1 MVSPTRSTLLDDIRE
16 FWKSPLKRGVLFLT
30 GFTALWFCLA
40 RFFPGARNV
49 PFGIPLYM
57 CMFVCLTAMICLINA
72 QINYS
77 SKKRLGKSKTFIITC
92 ATVTAVIVGILF
104 WRFWSYGSYYS
115 AMEYAYMEESQ
126 RTYDSIVNIVASEST
141 DEEKKARLKKVKIK
155 KRSEITL
162 LKNGDIF
169 YSRKAATKYSDYYVK
184 GVITDKEIQDIVV
197 GDDTYSMIYAYYNKP
212 YFPLGIAR
220 SITLCSFDYLL
231 HYYERFVLGK
241 SEKEAIKY
249 DSNGIYFRDKHYER
263 SINFWLVFVIV
274 YLLLIVLIYF
284 YIFKQAD
291 ANFVYKGLEQEKQKL
306 SSDKSMLEEAL
317 KKEEQARKELMAK
330 NIELKRFELV
340 YNMMLRNIKHHVEQE
355 PVQTL
360 QEVQFS
366 WRDVMEKKIS
376 MGRHAIK
383 NVNESNDL
391 PIDDK
396 MLQRFI
402 EFTDDA
408 VIQPTVEKIL
418 QKLREVVNLVDTEL
432 TSISTKEL
440 YSALESYLL
449 NECFDDK
456 MSKRYVSVKV
466 SSNNLSDH
474 GKCIT
479 NMQIMKNIIENLT
492 FNTRQVLDT
501 EIERIW
507 EESEEELDDLKY
519 HVNVLVYEEN
529 ENFVIRYSD
538 DVKGFPDDILDIIY
552 HEPLN
557 SSKDKGRKGEGTMY
571 VSFFIDEM
579 GGYVQAENGMSND
592 GRKEAVTTLYLPL
605 IREA

>member
-1 MVSPTRSTLLDDIRE
+1 MTLPTGSPIIADIQE
-16 FWKSPLKRGVLFLT
+16 FWKSPVKKGVLFVT
-30 GFTALWFCLA
+30 GFTALLFALA
-40 RFFPGARNV
+40 LMFPEARKV
-49 PFGIPLYM
+49 PFGIPIYL
-57 CMFVCLTAMICLINA
+57 CMFICLVAMICLINA

-77 SKKRLGKSKTFIITC
+77 SKKRLGKSHVFLITG
-92 ATVTAVIVGILF
+92 ATVIAVIISVLF

-115 AMEYAYMEESQ
+115 AMEFVFLEESQ
-126 RTYDSIVNIVASEST
+126 RTFDSISHIVASESS
-141 DEEKKARLKKVKIK
+141 DEEKKARLKKLKIK
-155 KRSEITL
+155 TRSEITL
-162 LKNGDIF
+162 LKNGEVY
-169 YSRKAATKYSDYYVK
+169 YSKAAATKYSNYYVRGVVEDK
-184 GVITDKEIQDIVV
+184 GIQDIVV
-197 GDDTYSMIYAYYNKP
+197 GDDTYSMKYAYYNKP
-212 YFPLGIAR
+212 YFSIGIAR
-220 SITLCSFDYLL
+220 SITLCSSDYLL

-241 SEKEAIKY
+241 SEKDAIKY
-249 DSNGIYFRDKHYER
+249 DSNGIYYRDRHYER
-263 SINFWLVFVIV
+263 SINFWMVFVIV
-274 YLLLIVLIYF
+274 YLVLNLLIYW

-291 ANFVYKGLEQEKQKL
+291 ANVVYKGLEQEKQKL